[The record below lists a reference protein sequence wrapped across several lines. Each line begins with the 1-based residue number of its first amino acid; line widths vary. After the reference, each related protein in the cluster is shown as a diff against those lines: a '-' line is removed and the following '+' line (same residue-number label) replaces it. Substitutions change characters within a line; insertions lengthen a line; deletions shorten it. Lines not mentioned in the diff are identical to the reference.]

1 MDAMANSPSENQD
14 QLSESETVEAESGK
28 ATAIADVTRKRG
40 LFGISIPVIASILTG
55 AALGGGVFTFD
66 YAKGTSYLSSA
77 SETCANCHVM
87 QEHYDA
93 WVKSTHHNV
102 AKCNDCHAPHDFVGK
117 WFCKGRN
124 GFFHSLAFTTQD
136 FHEPIMIN
144 DYNRGV
150 VEANCRYCHSDF
162 THSIDTGV
170 TSESSE
176 PLACIRCHSGV
187 GHPK

>member
-1 MDAMANSPSENQD
+1 MAEDDDNSDEA
-14 QLSESETVEAESGK
+14 TVESDDLNMSTGQRTFFGLVLPIFISV
-28 ATAIADVTRKRG
+28 TAGV
-40 LFGISIPVIASILTG
+40 
-55 AALGGGVFTFD
+55 ALGGGVFTFD

-77 SETCANCHVM
+77 SETCANCHIM
-87 QEHYDA
+87 HDHYDA
-93 WVKSTHHNV
+93 WVESTHHNV
-102 AKCNDCHAPHDFVGK
+102 CQCNDCHAPHDFVGK

-124 GFFHSLAFTTQD
+124 GFFHSLAFTTDD

-170 TSESSE
+170 SNQPLE
-176 PLACIRCHSGV
+176 PLACIRCHSEV

>member
-1 MDAMANSPSENQD
+1 MMSTEPEKSNDDSDGIEVPISSNRYVAFFLPLFTSVMI
-14 QLSESETVEAESGK
+14 G
-28 ATAIADVTRKRG
+28 AT
-40 LFGISIPVIASILTG
+40 LG
-55 AALGGGVFTFD
+55 AGAFTFD

-77 SETCANCHVM
+77 SETCANCHIM
-87 QEHYDA
+87 HDHYDA
-93 WVKSTHHNV
+93 WNKSTHHKV

-124 GFFHSLAFTTQD
+124 GFFHSLAFTTGD

-170 TSESSE
+170 SSEPTE
-176 PLACIRCHSGV
+176 PLACIRCHSDV